1 MKLSQAK
8 LNKNR
13 DIDNPL
19 KGGMSFLKYIN
30 KKNKNKRNGKKKEER
45 RVFLDIFDVNN
56 PIPQKSTR
64 KINGT
69 S

>member
-1 MKLSQAK
+1 MKK
-8 LNKNR
+8 
-13 DIDNPL
+13 
-19 KGGMSFLKYIN
+19 KG
-30 KKNKNKRNGKKKEER
+30 NGKKKEER

-56 PIPQKSTR
+56 PILQKSTH